1 MWLNIFPYVCI
12 YVYEMYRG
20 NVTGVK
26 LYVYMNCTIK
36 EKHVFYVKKP
46 FKENINFIVK
56 SICEILQAEI
66 LVINKCKSISSLRII
81 LSRIP
86 RINRVHVVIAY
97 SLYDC

>member
-1 MWLNIFPYVCI
+1 
-12 YVYEMYRG
+12 MYRE
-20 NVTGVK
+20 NDTGVT

-46 FKENINFIVK
+46 FEENINSIVK
-56 SICEILQAEI
+56 SICEILRQAEI
-66 LVINKCKSISSLRII
+66 LVINKRKSISSLRII